1 MPKQVQRQDASP
13 ACSWSAEWLPQIY
26 CYTVI
31 VRWAEK
37 QWVCV
42 RLQVGRLWLTQT
54 LTHTTQSSTNWF
66 WVGPIDHRF

>member
-1 MPKQVQRQDASP
+1 MPKQVQRQDVSP

-54 LTHTTQSSTNWF
+54 L
-66 WVGPIDHRF
+66 PILPNHLLIGSGLAR